1 VSAVVKAIVKER
13 VRRTRNIRE
22 RKGERGVVILLVAVF
37 LLFVV
42 GAMAALAIDVV
53 TLYTARSEAQ
63 LAADAAALAGA
74 RALANS
80 GMTSNPADANLLLN
94 AKALA
99 LAIATQVAT
108 HNDVGGRTL
117 NPGTEVVVSFND
129 GDPSFGTNPRVT
141 VQTTRNDLPTFF
153 ARIWGSNALA
163 VKASATAEAYNP
175 SGAGSGQ
182 VPVELTCVKPWLL
195 PNLDPSSTSVP
206 PTAIF
211 DAGSGAIEATAT
223 ANKLLGWTSTGSATQ
238 LQDSCTR
245 VTGGSCSVTPPLLP
259 PAPWHYYPGDDA
271 TTFPHPTSSLP
282 ACTPVLTTNY
292 QESIAGC
299 IQKPI
304 SCNSLANIDVT
315 AYPNPSRDSDTA
327 DAVNCLTHATNN
339 AGDADRVDPV
349 VTPSPPFQFLAGTD
363 NPVAIANP
371 TLVGK
376 DVMVSSS
383 LVTVPVFDQT
393 SGSWQTTGTNVQII
407 GFVQLFLNP
416 SSIAASGTGVNTTVI
431 NLAGCGTSATG
442 TPILGNGASPV
453 AVRLI
458 TPP

>member
-1 VSAVVKAIVKER
+1 MKER

-22 RKGERGVVILLVAVF
+22 RKGEQGVIIVLVAVF

-42 GAMAALAIDVV
+42 GAMAALAIDAV

-63 LAADAAALAGA
+63 LAADSAALAGA

-80 GMTSNPADANLLLN
+80 GMTSNPTDANLVLN
-94 AKALA
+94 AQALA
-99 LAIATQVAT
+99 LTIATQVAT
-108 HNDVGGRTL
+108 NNPVGGRVL
-117 NPGTEVVVSFND
+117 NAGTEVVVSFNFSD
-129 GDPSFGTNPRVT
+129 GANPRVT
-141 VQTTRNDLPTFF
+141 VQTMRSDLPTFF
-153 ARIWGSNALA
+153 ARIWGSSALA

-182 VPVELTCVKPWLL
+182 LPVAPTCVKPWLL
-195 PNLDPSSTSVP
+195 PNLDPRNTNG
-206 PTAIF
+206 TTIF
-211 DAGSGAIEATAT
+211 NATTGAITASPT
-223 ANKLLGWTSTGSATQ
+223 TLVGWTSGTP
-238 LQDSCTR
+238 LQAKCT
-245 VTGGSCSVTPPLLP
+245 SCSLPLTYNQ
-259 PAPWHYYPGDDA
+259 ATDVWMYYPGDDA

-282 ACTPVLTTNY
+282 SCTPALTSNY

-299 IQKPI
+299 IQSPI
-304 SCNSLANIDVT
+304 ACNSTANIDT
-315 AYPNPSRDSDTA
+315 TTYSGNRNSDTA

-339 AGDADRVDPV
+339 PGDADQVDSAAI
-349 VTPSPPFQFLAGTD
+349 PSPPFQFLAGTN
-363 NPVAIANP
+363 NPLAVANP

-383 LVTVPVFDQT
+383 LVTVPVFDQG
-393 SGSWQTTGTNVQII
+393 SGSWQATGNVQII

-416 SSIAASGTGVNTTVI
+416 NSIAAPDTGPNSGNVNTTVL

-442 TPILGNGASPV
+442 QPILGNGASPV